1 MYTHCAHVQQVQL
14 MRLSRVVLACTTW
27 RQPGLSLARW
37 TLVLASQVV
46 CFLFVCVFIT
56 FLGGVGVLGCIPIQR
71 AWFGS
76 KWNTKVGLPTHHPHK
91 LLGQF
96 QCT

>member
-1 MYTHCAHVQQVQL
+1 MYTHCTHVQQVQL

-56 FLGGVGVLGCIPIQR
+56 FLGGGGGCLDAFQYKGLG
-71 AWFGS
+71 
-76 KWNTKVGLPTHHPHK
+76 
-91 LLGQF
+91 LGQSG
-96 QCT
+96 TVK